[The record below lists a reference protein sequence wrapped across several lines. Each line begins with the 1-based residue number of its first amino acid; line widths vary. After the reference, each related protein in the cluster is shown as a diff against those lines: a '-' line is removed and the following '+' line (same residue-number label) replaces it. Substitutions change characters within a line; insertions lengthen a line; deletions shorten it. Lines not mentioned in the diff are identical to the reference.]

1 MEGYKMKHSSV
12 VITYLG
18 YGVLF
23 LISKLGRDYEKI
35 DYYRKEMSK
44 IIGKMNIDELL
55 EILTIIDVFYS
66 NRQ

>member
-1 MEGYKMKHSSV
+1 MKHSSA

-18 YGVLF
+18 YRVLF
-23 LISKLGRDYEKI
+23 LISKLEHDSEKI
-35 DYYRKEMSK
+35 DYYRKEMSN
-44 IIGKMNIDELL
+44 IIDKMNIGELL

>member
-1 MEGYKMKHSSV
+1 MEGYKMKHSSA

-18 YGVLF
+18 YRVLF
-23 LISKLGRDYEKI
+23 LISKLEHDCEKI
-35 DYYRKEMSK
+35 DYYRKEMSN
-44 IIGKMNIDELL
+44 IIDKMNIDELL